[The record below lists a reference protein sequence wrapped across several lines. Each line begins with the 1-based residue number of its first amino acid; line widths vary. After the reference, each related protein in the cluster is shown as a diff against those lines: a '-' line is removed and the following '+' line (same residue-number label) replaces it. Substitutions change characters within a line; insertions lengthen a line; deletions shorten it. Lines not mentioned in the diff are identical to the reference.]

1 MNMPKLVYYGEL
13 RDLTHLREEHSDAD
27 SMNMLMR
34 DIAFRHG
41 APAAKAARR
50 CTITLDGVRVD
61 RPNSRQPIPKD
72 SEICF
77 FPLCSGG

>member
-1 MNMPKLVYYGEL
+1 MATLIYYGEL
-13 RDLTHLREEHSDAD
+13 RELTGLREEESGGE
-27 SMNMLMR
+27 SMHDVLR
-34 DIAFRHG
+34 DIAQRHG

-61 RPNSRQPIPKD
+61 RPDSRQPIPKD
-72 SEICF
+72 CEICF

>member
-1 MNMPKLVYYGEL
+1 MTMAKLFYYGEL
-13 RDLTHLREEHSDAD
+13 RDLTGLREEESGGE
-27 SMNMLMR
+27 SMHAVLR
-34 DIAFRHG
+34 EIGTRHG

-72 SEICF
+72 CEICF

>member
-1 MNMPKLVYYGEL
+1 MTMATLIYYGEL
-13 RDLTHLREEHSDAD
+13 RELTGLREEESGGE
-27 SMNMLMR
+27 SMHDVLR
-34 DIAFRHG
+34 DIAQRHG

-61 RPNSRQPIPKD
+61 RPDSRQPIPKD
-72 SEICF
+72 CEICF

>member
-1 MNMPKLVYYGEL
+1 MVKLIYYGEL
-13 RDLTHLREEHSDAD
+13 RELTGLREEES
-27 SMNMLMR
+27 SGTSMR
-34 DIAFRHG
+34 DVLRDIGLRHG
-41 APAAKAARR
+41 AAAAKAARR

-72 SEICF
+72 CEICF

>member
-1 MNMPKLVYYGEL
+1 MAKLFYYGEL
-13 RDLTHLREEHSDAD
+13 RDLTGLREEESSGE
-27 SMNMLMR
+27 SMYAVLR
-34 DIAFRHG
+34 EIAARHG
-41 APAAKAARR
+41 ASASKATRR

-72 SEICF
+72 CEICF